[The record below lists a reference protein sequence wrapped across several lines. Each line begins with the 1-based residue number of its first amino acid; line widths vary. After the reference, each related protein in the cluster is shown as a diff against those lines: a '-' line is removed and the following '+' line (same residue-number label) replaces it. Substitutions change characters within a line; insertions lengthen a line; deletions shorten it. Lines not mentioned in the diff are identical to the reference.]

1 MFFLWRSELRR
12 WFKTLSRI
20 IPGKMFNFGMKTCWF
35 SELPI
40 FGLQNGSHTTSLWP
54 VWQLFYQIP
63 YHRTGL
69 RADSLAMFSWSG
81 DFRWFFEFGKV
92 NARMGVLW
100 VYVFVVLLC
109 SFRRSDEAK
118 GQLHQA
124 VKRKKE
130 STSDHTRKVWMI
142 PKSQTC
148 FMSSWWWLADILAFK
163 DIQSDLSIP

>member
-1 MFFLWRSELRR
+1 MVDL
-12 WFKTLSRI
+12 
-20 IPGKMFNFGMKTCWF
+20 
-35 SELPI
+35 ELPI

-100 VYVFVVLLC
+100 VSVFVVLLC

-130 STSDHTRKVWMI
+130 STSDHTRKSVDDPRVLNMFHVILVMTGWH
-142 PKSQTC
+142 PGVLRSQTIY
-148 FMSSWWWLADILAFK
+148 SRRFK
-163 DIQSDLSIP
+163 DIQSDLPIP